1 MRGRTADYLYVEPE
15 ILKILRE
22 SDVPMTAL
30 GINFRVNS
38 KFDKIIELN
47 TVKRQL
53 STLVK
58 NRKVLEKV
66 KDDTTF
72 YKINSRNKSN

>member
-1 MRGRTADYLYVEPE
+1 M
-15 ILKILRE
+15 KILRE
-22 SDVPMTAL
+22 SSMPISAL

-47 TVKRQL
+47 TVKHHL
-53 STLVK
+53 NALVK

-66 KDDTTF
+66 KDDTAH
-72 YKINSRNKSN
+72 YKINTRKS

>member
-1 MRGRTADYLYVEPE
+1 MRGRNSDNVYLEPE

-22 SDVPMTAL
+22 SSMPMSAL
-30 GINFRVNS
+30 GINFKVNS

-47 TVKRQL
+47 TVKHHL
-53 STLVK
+53 NTLVK

-66 KDDTTF
+66 KDDTTH
-72 YKINSRNKSN
+72 YKINTRKS

>member
-1 MRGRTADYLYVEPE
+1 MRGRNSDNVYLEPE

-22 SDVPMTAL
+22 SSMPISAL

-47 TVKRQL
+47 TVKHHL
-53 STLVK
+53 NALVK

-66 KDDTTF
+66 KDDTAH
-72 YKINSRNKSN
+72 YKINTRKS